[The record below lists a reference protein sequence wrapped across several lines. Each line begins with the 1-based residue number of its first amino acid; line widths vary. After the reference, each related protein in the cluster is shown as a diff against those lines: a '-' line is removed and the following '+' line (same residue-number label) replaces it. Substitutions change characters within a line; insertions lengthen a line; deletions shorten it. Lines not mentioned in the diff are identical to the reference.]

1 MKPHKRWAITALSL
15 TLLLT
20 GALMGINFAVDP
32 LQYYRKADYPPL
44 FSTQQRYQ
52 NPGLARNYE
61 YDTII
66 IGTSMTENFLP
77 SYVEKKLGEKAL
89 KLSMSGATAKEQY
102 MIAKMAIETGKV
114 KHVIWGVDYFALRG
128 EPDRVR
134 DEYGPFPFYFY
145 DRNPLNEYR
154 YLLNFDTTVDSLQII
169 GEQLGLRE
177 RQAQDLNLLNTWTNY
192 AFGKQQVMNE
202 WKKVSK
208 SQPVSPSEY
217 EFANIKENLDRNLIP
232 LIKEHPEIQFTLY
245 YPPYSILQHR
255 FFYEKGKVLFDNEL
269 LTKKYLFEQVGS
281 WRQVKILDLQQES
294 KITFNLNNY
303 KDLAHH
309 SMAINEYIIDSVA
322 ADRYLV
328 TSDNLDAML
337 EELRRQVENVQPEK
351 L

>member
-1 MKPHKRWAITALSL
+1 MKQHKRWTITALSL
-15 TLLLT
+15 TLLLM
-20 GALMGINFAVDP
+20 GGLMGLNFAVDP
-32 LQYYRKADYPPL
+32 LQYYRKAEYPPS

-77 SYVEKKLGEKAL
+77 SYVEEKLGGKAL

-134 DEYGPFPFYFY
+134 DEFGPFPTYFY
-145 DRNPLNEYR
+145 DRNPLNEHH
-154 YLLNFDTTVDSLQII
+154 YLLNVDTTLDSLKII
-169 GEQLGLRE
+169 GEQIGLYE
-177 RQAQDLNLLNTWTNY
+177 HQPQDLNLLNTWTNY
-192 AFGKQQVMNE
+192 TFDKQIVMNE
-202 WKKVSK
+202 WKKVSQ
-208 SQPVSPSEY
+208 SQPVTPSEY
-217 EFANIKENLDRNLIP
+217 EFANIKDNLDRNLIP

-269 LTKKYLFEQVGS
+269 ETKKYLFAQVGS
-281 WRQVKILDLQQES
+281 WQQVKIFDMQHES
-294 KITFNLNNY
+294 KITFNLDNY

-309 SMAINEYIIDSVA
+309 SMKINEYIIDSVA
-322 ADRYLV
+322 AGRYLV
-328 TSDNLDAML
+328 TAENLDSTL
-337 EELRRQVENVQPEK
+337 EQLRKQVESVQPEK